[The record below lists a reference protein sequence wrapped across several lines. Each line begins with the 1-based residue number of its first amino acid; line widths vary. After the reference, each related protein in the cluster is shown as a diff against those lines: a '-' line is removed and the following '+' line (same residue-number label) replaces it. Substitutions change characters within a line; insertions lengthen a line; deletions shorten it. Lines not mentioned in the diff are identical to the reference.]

1 MAIQHV
7 TSAIGVA
14 RSQLAKRQGVTV
26 GNRVRLLGTVR
37 VFNKGT
43 MYLHDRVL
51 IDGRHEPIIISTFGS
66 GELVVEEGVF
76 MNYGSDIAC
85 ADSIRIGAYT
95 RIGPRVTIGDHNAH
109 PIDAMTPDT
118 PAAIVIGE
126 DVWLGRN
133 SIVLPGVT
141 IGRGTLVAAGS
152 IVTKSL
158 PECVVAAGV
167 PAKPIRDITMP
178 PGFHR

>member
-7 TSAIGVA
+7 SSALGVFHAQVA
-14 RSQLAKRQGVTV
+14 RRQGVSV

-37 VFNKGT
+37 LFNQGS
-43 MYLHDRVL
+43 MRLDDRVL
-51 IDGRHEPIIISTFGS
+51 IDGRHEPIIISTFGH
-66 GELVVEEGVF
+66 GRLVIGEGVF

-85 ADSIRIGAYT
+85 AESVRIGAYT

-109 PIDAMTPDT
+109 PIDAETPDT
-118 PAAIVIGE
+118 PAAIEIGD

-152 IVTKSL
+152 VVTRSL
-158 PECVVAAGV
+158 PECVIAAGI
-167 PAKPIRDITMP
+167 PAKPLREITMP

>member
-14 RSQLAKRQGVTV
+14 RSQLARRQGVTV
-26 GNRVRLLGTVR
+26 GHRVRLLGTVR
-37 VFNKGT
+37 VFNKGA
-43 MYLHDRVL
+43 MRFHDRVL
-51 IDGRHEPIIISTFGS
+51 IDGRHEPIIISTFDLGQ
-66 GELVVEEGVF
+66 LVIEEGVF

-85 ADSIRIGAYT
+85 ALSIRIGAYT

-109 PIDAMTPDT
+109 PIDAATPDT
-118 PAAIVIGE
+118 PAAIDIGE

-158 PECVVAAGV
+158 PECVIAAGV
-167 PAKPIRDITMP
+167 PAKTIRDITMP